1 MLKSLR
7 SDILHEAE
15 SEDLKVIIISGI
27 SLKPVVSG
35 PERPCK
41 VSQNVPVSW
50 DSLPHFTGEL
60 LWPPLKNIENVY
72 ATAVLALVS
81 HGDCSK
87 GLCSVKAWLLLVIK
101 IRQSWAEEMAQF
113 AELLA

>member
-50 DSLPHFTGEL
+50 DFLASLH
-60 LWPPLKNIENVY
+60 WRI
-72 ATAVLALVS
+72 ALAS
-81 HGDCSK
+81 FEKH
-87 GLCSVKAWLLLVIK
+87 
-101 IRQSWAEEMAQF
+101 
-113 AELLA
+113 